1 MKRFLT
7 ILFASA
13 MVLIMSAQ
21 PHRPQQHERFSPE
34 KFQSAL
40 EQYIKQEV
48 QLTSQDASKFFS
60 VYKEMHQKQRPLFDR
75 QKSLAKAKP
84 QDEEGCRK
92 AIEERDAIDLELKR
106 IQQNYHKRFLELLPA
121 SKVYDILKAEQRFY
135 RHAMKNWGQQRG
147 KHGQPARK

>member
-75 QKSLAKAKP
+75 QKSLARAKP

-92 AIEERDAIDLELKR
+92 AIEELAIMPYRGREIPHVISKEEVNKR
-106 IQQNYHKRFLELLPA
+106 K
-121 SKVYDILKAEQRFY
+121 S
-135 RHAMKNWGQQRG
+135 
-147 KHGQPARK
+147 